1 MPVAIEFDAG
11 AHTYRLN
18 GRAVPGVTS
27 VLEPLQMLDGIP
39 WEVLE
44 HARVRGQHVHEACH
58 LHNLGGLEW
67 DSLEDEVAGYVRGYL
82 KFLAESSFV
91 VLASETR
98 VGSPKYGFCGTL
110 DLYGLLKGPTQI
122 DIKTTATLPRTVG
135 PQTAAYKQ
143 AHEETTGQKTKRR
156 SCLHLKADGTY
167 RLVELTDGKGVQ
179 DFTVFLSALNLHRWR
194 CGA

>member
-91 VLASETR
+91 MLASETR

-110 DLYGLLKGPTQI
+110 DLYGLLRKARRRWTS
-122 DIKTTATLPRTVG
+122 KRPRRCRA
-135 PQTAAYKQ
+135 PSD
-143 AHEETTGQKTKRR
+143 RR
-156 SCLHLKADGTY
+156 PRPISRRTRKPLARRPSGA
-167 RLVELTDGKGVQ
+167 
-179 DFTVFLSALNLHRWR
+179 SA
-194 CGA
+194 CT